1 MLGYNTRMTRP
12 PAFSPLARKWRF
24 AALLALLCAT
34 QVSDALAQD
43 FFSDLFGGGGW
54 GGGGWGESG
63 GRRRHRHRNYD
74 SDYYEERR
82 YEPWRERRV
91 RRMTPHAQPQRRNAT
106 VGAPAT
112 AEAAKAAAPQKDPAA
127 FRVTVLGDAFSQ
139 LLAAG
144 LDQSFASDPKIAV
157 LRRGN
162 DNSGLVRSDYYDWM
176 KAAREIADDPKK
188 PDMAVIMIGGNDRQA
203 LTADTGAQDP
213 LSPRWRE
220 IYGARVDGLIQIFK
234 EKNIPVVWVGL
245 PVMQP
250 AAYSA
255 VIAQINEIFRS
266 SAAKASVPFI
276 DLWDK
281 FTDEHGQ
288 YSAFGPDENGQIVKL
303 RSADGIH
310 FTDAGAR
317 KLALFV
323 EGEIKR
329 LYEEREAHIPESAKS
344 APEAP
349 ALTAPQAV
357 APPPAAPVTFRPPAE
372 TPSPDKPPTLPAD
385 RADVGQVQPLTNV
398 AAPKADDL
406 VRKDPKQKAAQDA
419 SIERAVAAHV
429 FVKGGAQP
437 PRAGRA
443 DDSAF
448 RPAAP
453 APSVAQ

>member
-1 MLGYNTRMTRP
+1 MTRP
-12 PAFSPLARKWRF
+12 PAFSPLARKWRL

-43 FFSDLFGGGGW
+43 FFSDLFGGGGGGW
-54 GGGGWGESG
+54 GGGGWGGESG
-63 GRRRHRHRNYD
+63 GRRRHRRHRD
-74 SDYYEERR
+74 SDYDYGYEERR
-82 YEPWRERRV
+82 NDAWRERRV
-91 RRMTPHAQPQRRNAT
+91 RRMAPHVQPQRRNAT

-112 AEAAKAAAPQKDPAA
+112 AEAAKAAAPQKDAAA
-127 FRVTVLGDAFSQ
+127 FRVIVLGDAFSQ

-203 LTADTGAQDP
+203 LNADTGAQEP

-220 IYGARVDGLIQIFK
+220 LYGGRVEGLIQIFK
-234 EKNIPVVWVGL
+234 DKNVPVVWVGL

-266 SAAKASVPFI
+266 SAAKAGVPFI

-329 LYEEREAHIPESAKS
+329 LYEEREAHIPESAKL

-349 ALTAPQAV
+349 APAA

-385 RADVGQVQPLTNV
+385 RADVGQLQQLTSV
-398 AAPKADDL
+398 AAPKSDDL
-406 VRKDPKQKAAQDA
+406 AHKDPKQKAAADA

-437 PRAGRA
+437 ARPGRA
-443 DDSAF
+443 DDSALH
-448 RPAAP
+448 PAAP
-453 APSVAQ
+453 APAPAVDQ

>member
-1 MLGYNTRMTRP
+1 MTQP
-12 PAFSPLARKWRF
+12 PAFSRFVRNWRLI
-24 AALLALLCAT
+24 ALLALLSTT

-54 GGGGWGESG
+54 GGGWGEGG
-63 GRRRHRHRNYD
+63 GRRRHRHRDYD
-74 SDYYEERR
+74 YGYGYEERR
-82 YEPWRERRV
+82 YDAWRERRV
-91 RRMTPHAQPQRRNAT
+91 RRMTPNMQLQRRNAT

-112 AEAAKAAAPQKDPAA
+112 ADAAKAGVKEKDPAA

-139 LLAAG
+139 LLAAA
-144 LDQSFASDPKIAV
+144 LEQSFASEPKISV

-203 LTADTGAQDP
+203 LTADTGAQEP
-213 LSPRWRE
+213 LSPKWRE
-220 IYGARVDGLIQIFK
+220 IYGGRVEELIQLFK

-250 AAYSA
+250 TAYSA

-266 SAAKASVPFI
+266 SAAKAGVPFI

-310 FTDAGAR
+310 FTDAGSR
-317 KLALFV
+317 KVALFV

-329 LYEEREAHIPESAKS
+329 LYEEREARTPETAKPG
-344 APEAP
+344 PEAP
-349 ALTAPQAV
+349 APAAP
-357 APPPAAPVTFRPPAE
+357 PPPAAPVTFRPPAE

-385 RADVGQVQPLTNV
+385 RADVGQAQPLTNV
-398 AAPKADDL
+398 AAPKSDDL
-406 VRKDPKQKAAQDA
+406 ARKDPKLKATQDA

-437 PRAGRA
+437 SRAGRA

-448 RPAAP
+448 HPPAPAAP
-453 APSVAQ
+453 VAQ

>member
-1 MLGYNTRMTRP
+1 MGMKLP
-12 PAFSPLARKWRF
+12 PALSFLARKWRLV
-24 AALLALLCAT
+24 AIVALLSAT
-34 QVSDALAQD
+34 QASDVMAQD

-54 GGGGWGESG
+54 GGGDSGG
-63 GRRRHRHRNYD
+63 GRRRHRRRDYD
-74 SDYYEERR
+74 NDFGYEERR
-82 YEPWRERRV
+82 SDAWRERRV
-91 RRMTPHAQPQRRNAT
+91 RRMAPHAQPQRRNAQG
-106 VGAPAT
+106 VAPAT
-112 AEAAKAAAPQKDPAA
+112 ADAAKAQAAQKDPAA
-127 FRVTVLGDAFSQ
+127 FRVIVLGDAFSQ

-144 LDQSFASDPKIAV
+144 LEQSFVGDPKIAV

-203 LTADTGAQDP
+203 LNAGAGAQEP

-220 IYGARVDGLIQIFK
+220 VYGERVDGLIQIFK
-234 EKNIPVVWVGL
+234 DKNIPVVWVGL

-250 AAYSA
+250 AGYSA

-266 SAAKASVPFI
+266 SAAKAGVPFI

-288 YSAFGPDENGQIVKL
+288 YSASGPDESGQIVTL
-303 RSADGIH
+303 RSTDGIH

-323 EGEIKR
+323 EDEIKR
-329 LYEEREAHIPESAKS
+329 LHAEHEARLPESVNA

-349 ALTAPQAV
+349 APAPAQ
-357 APPPAAPVTFRPPAE
+357 PAAPQPAAPLVFRPPAE

-385 RADVGQVQPLTNV
+385 RAEVGQVQPLTNV
-398 AAPKADDL
+398 AAPKSDDL
-406 VRKDPKQKAAQDA
+406 ARKDAKQTAAQDA

-429 FVKGGAQP
+429 FVKGGLQP
-437 PRAGRA
+437 ARSGRA

-448 RPAAP
+448 HPPAAP
-453 APSVAQ
+453 SSNP

>member
-1 MLGYNTRMTRP
+1 MTRQL
-12 PAFSPLARKWRF
+12 AFSLLARKWRL
-24 AALLALLCAT
+24 AAFLALLSAT

-54 GGGGWGESG
+54 GGGGWGG
-63 GRRRHRHRNYD
+63 GERAGRKHHRRRD
-74 SDYYEERR
+74 SDYDYGYEERR
-82 YEPWRERRV
+82 YDAWRERRV
-91 RRMTPHAQPQRRNAT
+91 RRMAPQKRNAP
-106 VGAPAT
+106 VGGPAPV
-112 AEAAKAAAPQKDPAA
+112 EAAKAEVKEKDPAA

-144 LDQSFASDPKIAV
+144 LDQSFATDPKIAV

-203 LTADTGAQDP
+203 LTAETGAQEA

-220 IYGARVDGLIQIFK
+220 LYGSRVEGLIQIFK
-234 EKNIPVVWVGL
+234 DKGIPVVWVGL

-250 AAYSA
+250 AGYSA
-255 VIAQINEIFRS
+255 AIAQINEIFRS
-266 SAAKASVPFI
+266 SAAKADVPFV

-288 YSAFGPDENGQIVKL
+288 YSAIGPDEKGQIVRL

-310 FTDAGAR
+310 FTEAGAR
-317 KLALFV
+317 KVALFV

-329 LYEEREAHIPESAKS
+329 LYEEREANTPESRKPGS
-344 APEAP
+344 EAP
-349 ALTAPQAV
+349 APA

-398 AAPKADDL
+398 AAPRSDDL
-406 VRKDPKQKAAQDA
+406 AHKDSKQQAAQDA
-419 SIERAVAAHV
+419 AIERAVAAHV
-429 FVKGGAQP
+429 FVKGGVQP
-437 PRAGRA
+437 ARAGRA

-448 RPAAP
+448 RAPAPAAP
-453 APSVAQ
+453 VNQ

>member
-1 MLGYNTRMTRP
+1 MTPP
-12 PAFSPLARKWRF
+12 PAFSFLARKWRL
-24 AALLALLCAT
+24 AALLALLSAT
-34 QVSDALAQD
+34 QLSDALAQD

-54 GGGGWGESG
+54 GGESG
-63 GRRRHRHRNYD
+63 GRRRHRQRDYD
-74 SDYYEERR
+74 NDYGYEERR
-82 YEPWRERRV
+82 YDAWRERRV
-91 RRMTPHAQPQRRNAT
+91 RRMAPRAQPQRRNAQG
-106 VGAPAT
+106 VAPAT
-112 AEAAKAAAPQKDPAA
+112 GDAAKAQAQQKDATA
-127 FRVTVLGDAFSQ
+127 FRVLVLGDAFSQ

-144 LDQSFASDPKIAV
+144 LEQSFAADPKIAV

-203 LTADTGAQDP
+203 LNAGAGAQAP

-220 IYGARVDGLIQIFK
+220 TYGERVDGLIQIFK
-234 EKNIPVVWVGL
+234 DKNIPVVWVGL

-250 AAYSA
+250 TGYSA
-255 VIAQINEIFRS
+255 AIAQINEIFRS
-266 SAAKASVPFI
+266 SAAKAGVPFI

-288 YSAFGPDENGQIVKL
+288 YSAVGPDESGQIVTL
-303 RSADGIH
+303 RSTDGIH

-323 EGEIKR
+323 EDEIKR
-329 LYEEREAHIPESAKS
+329 LHEEHEARISPESAKPGPD
-344 APEAP
+344 APGP
-349 ALTAPQAV
+349 AAS
-357 APPPAAPVTFRPPAE
+357 PPAAPQPAAPVVFRPPAE
-372 TPSPDKPPTLPAD
+372 TPSPDKPPTLPAE
-385 RADVGQVQPLTNV
+385 RAEVGQVQPLTNV
-398 AAPKADDL
+398 AAPKSDDL
-406 VRKDPKQKAAQDA
+406 ARKDPKQTAAQEA
-419 SIERAVAAHV
+419 SIERAVAAHI

-448 RPAAP
+448 HPPAP
-453 APSVAQ
+453 ASPANP

>member
-1 MLGYNTRMTRP
+1 MTLP
-12 PAFSPLARKWRF
+12 PAFSPFARKWRL
-24 AALLALLCAT
+24 AALLAFLSAM

-54 GGGGWGESG
+54 GGGGWGGGERG
-63 GRRRHRHRNYD
+63 GRRRHRHRESEYD
-74 SDYYEERR
+74 YGYEERR
-82 YEPWRERRV
+82 YDAWRERRV
-91 RRMTPHAQPQRRNAT
+91 RRMSPYAQPQRRNAP
-106 VGAPAT
+106 VGAQGPV
-112 AEAAKAAAPQKDPAA
+112 EAAKAEVKEKDPAA

-144 LDQSFASDPKIAV
+144 LDQSFAGDPKIAV

-203 LTADTGAQDP
+203 LTADTGAQEP

-220 IYGARVDGLIQIFK
+220 LYGSRVEGLIQIFK
-234 EKNIPVVWVGL
+234 DKNIPVVWVGL

-250 AAYSA
+250 AGYSA
-255 VIAQINEIFRS
+255 AIAQINEIFRS
-266 SAAKASVPFI
+266 SAAKAGVPFI

-288 YSAFGPDENGQIVKL
+288 YSAFGPDENGQIAKL
-303 RSADGIH
+303 RPADGIH
-310 FTDAGAR
+310 FTEAGAR

-329 LYEEREAHIPESAKS
+329 LYEEREAHIPESAKP
-344 APEAP
+344 ALEAP
-349 ALTAPQAV
+349 APAAPQPAV
-357 APPPAAPVTFRPPAE
+357 PVTFRSPAE
-372 TPSPDKPPTLPAD
+372 TRSPDKPPTLPAD
-385 RADVGQVQPLTNV
+385 RADVGQLQQLTNV
-398 AAPKADDL
+398 GLPKSDDL
-406 VRKDPKQKAAQDA
+406 AHKDPKQKAAQDA

-437 PRAGRA
+437 SRAGRA

-448 RPAAP
+448 RPPAPAAP
-453 APSVAQ
+453 VNQ

>member
-1 MLGYNTRMTRP
+1 MTQP
-12 PAFSPLARKWRF
+12 LALSLLARKWRLG
-24 AALLALLCAT
+24 ALLALLCTT

-43 FFSDLFGGGGW
+43 FFSDLFGGGGGGW
-54 GGGGWGESG
+54 GGGGWGEGG
-63 GRRRHRHRNYD
+63 GRRRHRHHRDFDYD
-74 SDYYEERR
+74 YGYEERR
-82 YEPWRERRV
+82 YDAWRERRV
-91 RRMTPHAQPQRRNAT
+91 RRMTPHMQPQRRNAT

-112 AEAAKAAAPQKDPAA
+112 AEAAKGAAPQKDPAA
-127 FRVTVLGDAFSQ
+127 FRVIVLGDAFSQ

-144 LDQSFASDPKIAV
+144 LDQSFANDPKIAV

-203 LTADTGAQDP
+203 LTADTGAQEP
-213 LSPRWRE
+213 LSPKWRE
-220 IYGARVDGLIQIFK
+220 IYGSRVEGLIQLFK
-234 EKNIPVVWVGL
+234 EKNVPVVWVGL

-250 AAYSA
+250 TAYSA

-266 SAAKASVPFI
+266 SAAKAGVPFI

-329 LYEEREAHIPESAKS
+329 LYEEREAHNPESAKA

-349 ALTAPQAV
+349 APAPPQA

-385 RADVGQVQPLTNV
+385 RADVGQLQQLTNV
-398 AAPKADDL
+398 AAPKSDDL
-406 VRKDPKQKAAQDA
+406 AHKDPKQKAAQEP
-419 SIERAVAAHV
+419 SIERAVATHI
-429 FVKGGAQP
+429 FVKGGVQP
-437 PRAGRA
+437 SRAGRA

-448 RPAAP
+448 RPPAP